1 MTQQTNYDQEDDIL
15 KKGTL
20 VCFSCSV
27 WGETTKIRTKD
38 ILNTDAERDLIDNV
52 KHKIDKNWL
61 APLKKLRSRARE
73 YLYNRAYTFPIPGF
87 IFVPRGNITNIDEA
101 MQSFAGEFDSL
112 IDQFMLKYPE
122 YIDEMRRRLGSLYN
136 PLDYPS
142 DLRSHFAFSWKFVNL
157 SSESNTE
164 LLSPDVIRREETSFR
179 QMVDEFKD
187 TAMTTLRTTFA
198 EMVNRTVERLSG
210 EKKIF
215 RDTLI
220 GNIREFVDGFA
231 TMNIND
237 DEELAAA
244 VDKCNRILNGVSI
257 DAIRSNE
264 QLRHNIANSMQ
275 AVQGQLAGMM
285 IGAPIRKLRKV
296 G

>member
-1 MTQQTNYDQEDDIL
+1 MTEQTQTEQENDIL

-20 VCFSCSV
+20 VHFSSSI
-27 WGETTKIRTKD
+27 WGETTKIRGKD
-38 ILNTDAERDLIDNV
+38 ILNTDAETELIDNV

-87 IFVPRGNITNIDEA
+87 IFVPRGNVVKIDDA
-101 MQSFAGEFDSL
+101 MQNFSNEFNNL
-112 IDQFMLKYPE
+112 VDQFIARYPG

-136 PLDYPS
+136 PLDYPPNI
-142 DLRSHFAFSWKFVNL
+142 RYYFAFTWKFL
-157 SSESNTE
+157 SLHHENNAE
-164 LLSPDVIRREETSFR
+164 LLSPEVIRREESHFR
-179 QMVDEFKD
+179 QMVEEFRE
-187 TAMTTLRTTFA
+187 TAMTTLRTTFV

-220 GNIREFVDGFA
+220 GNIREFIDGFS
-231 TMNIND
+231 TMNINND
-237 DEELAAA
+237 TELAAA
-244 VDKCNRILNGVSI
+244 VERCNKILSGVSI
-257 DAIRSNE
+257 DVIRNND
-264 QLRHNIANSMQ
+264 QFRHSIASSMQ
-275 AVQGQLAGMM
+275 TVQAQLSTMM
-285 IGAPIRKLRKV
+285 VNAPTRKLRRV

>member
-1 MTQQTNYDQEDDIL
+1 MTTQTQQENDIL
-15 KKGTL
+15 GKGTL

-112 IDQFMLKYPE
+112 IDQFMVKYPE

-142 DLRSHFAFSWKFVNL
+142 DIRSHFAFSWKFVNL

-164 LLSPDVIRREETSFR
+164 LLSPDVIR
-179 QMVDEFKD
+179 
-187 TAMTTLRTTFA
+187 
-198 EMVNRTVERLSG
+198 
-210 EKKIF
+210 
-215 RDTLI
+215 
-220 GNIREFVDGFA
+220 DGG
-231 TMNIND
+231 
-237 DEELAAA
+237 
-244 VDKCNRILNGVSI
+244 RI
-257 DAIRSNE
+257 
-264 QLRHNIANSMQ
+264 
-275 AVQGQLAGMM
+275 
-285 IGAPIRKLRKV
+285 
-296 G
+296 